1 MGKRIMNLQTKA
13 AINKQGSEPPASG
26 QAAYRASAAGRVA
39 MNEQYLHR
47 SYLRD
52 QETATEEL
60 QASAV
65 LEVLTQQVIPQL
77 VLSETPTQAPLAR
90 VKPRQ
95 GCSLGT
101 QPPEADAR
109 FPDLQA
115 AAKTLA
121 EMAMDNN
128 AGGCWQ
134 LIHDLR
140 REEDLSPEAV
150 MLGLIQPA
158 ARCMGEGWMT
168 DRCDFAGVT
177 IGLWRL
183 QQILNDL
190 RLEVQK
196 TAPQTAA
203 CVLEPDQPIPS
214 IALATLPGSQHRL
227 GLQMVNSFFARG
239 GWDCFMLESKSEID
253 LLGEI
258 HRLSPDVVGL
268 SVASEKDISRVARF
282 IQRLRDIKL
291 KQTPLVMLGGPALV
305 AFPELAEQAKADL
318 LVGDAD
324 LAVEKAVSMLRSR
337 LNQSG
342 PSKTITNS

>member
-1 MGKRIMNLQTKA
+1 MNSQIDA

-26 QAAYRASAAGRVA
+26 QAAYRANAAGRVA
-39 MNEQYLHR
+39 MNEPYLRR
-47 SYLRD
+47 SYLRG
-52 QETATEEL
+52 QETATIEL
-60 QASAV
+60 EANAV
-65 LEVLTQQVIPQL
+65 LEVLTHQVIPQL
-77 VLSETPTQAPLAR
+77 VLSETPTQAPSAR

-95 GCSLGT
+95 GCSLGA
-101 QPPEADAR
+101 QAPEADAR
-109 FPDLQA
+109 FPDLQT
-115 AAKTLA
+115 AAKALA

-140 REEDLSPEAV
+140 REEDLSPETV

-190 RLEVQK
+190 RLEVQQ
-196 TAPQTAA
+196 TAPQNESR
-203 CVLEPDQPIPS
+203 VFEPGQPIPS

-253 LLGEI
+253 LLVEI

-268 SVASEKDISRVARF
+268 SVASEADIKQVARF
-282 IQRLRDIKL
+282 IQRVRAIKL
-291 KQTPLVMLGGPALV
+291 KQAPLVMLGGPALV

-337 LNQSG
+337 LNQNG